1 MLNISWIILIYA
13 SLKMLETSWNPI
25 SANQGSTEET
35 ASAWWAWASRAA
47 SLATPR
53 SSVKM
58 QPKHKSMKSQK
69 SFKSLQIEPKYVQI
83 VCNNCRHRLCTFAGR
98 IPGRCLNVIFLPN
111 STEGIYFLLTPL
123 QAYNWKSLEK
133 LKMHMN
139 LWKKNNL
146 QLLCSLRHCRRRGIL
161 QWKWFRCFRRW
172 WKRCCSIVHVLWD
185 IKGSDWHE
193 MNKSYRTK
201 VCWNRVK

>member
-1 MLNISWIILIYA
+1 MIYA
-13 SLKMLETSWNPI
+13 SLKMLGTSWNPI

-35 ASAWWAWASRAA
+35 ASAWWAWASLAA
-47 SLATPR
+47 SLAAPR

-123 QAYNWKSLEK
+123 QAYNWKSLGKAEDAHGS
-133 LKMHMN
+133 LK
-139 LWKKNNL
+139 KQSATAL
-146 QLLCSLRHCRRRGIL
+146 QSKALQAQGYQAMEVIQVLQEVVEEVLQHCPCPLRYQRKWLTWNEQIL
-161 QWKWFRCFRRW
+161 
-172 WKRCCSIVHVLWD
+172 
-185 IKGSDWHE
+185 
-193 MNKSYRTK
+193 
-201 VCWNRVK
+201 

>member
-1 MLNISWIILIYA
+1 
-13 SLKMLETSWNPI
+13 MLETSWNPV

-35 ASAWWAWASRAA
+35 ASAWWAWASLAA
-47 SLATPR
+47 SLAAPR

-58 QPKHKSMKSQK
+58 QPKHKPMKSQK

-83 VCNNCRHRLCTFAGR
+83 VCNNCRHRFCTFAGR

-139 LWKKNNL
+139 LWKKQSATAL
-146 QLLCSLRHCRRRGIL
+146 QSKALQAQGYLAMEVIQVLQEVVEEVLQHCPCPLRYQR
-161 QWKWFRCFRRW
+161 KW
-172 WKRCCSIVHVLWD
+172 L
-185 IKGSDWHE
+185 
-193 MNKSYRTK
+193 T
-201 VCWNRVK
+201 WNEQII